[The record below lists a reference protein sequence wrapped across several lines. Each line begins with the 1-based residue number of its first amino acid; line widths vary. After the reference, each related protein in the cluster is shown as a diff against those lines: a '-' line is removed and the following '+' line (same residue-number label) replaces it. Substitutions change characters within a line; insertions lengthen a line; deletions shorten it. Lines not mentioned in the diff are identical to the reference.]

1 LISKE
6 IENLKQRMSK
16 AVENLSKELSSV
28 RTGRAS
34 PALLDHV
41 KVDYYGTLVPIK
53 QLANVSQQDARTL
66 IINVYDKNALQAV
79 DKSIRLSDLG
89 LTPQVDGM
97 VLRIVIPALTQER
110 RKELVKVVKKMAE
123 EARVAVRNIRR
134 DEIEIL
140 EKRAKNK
147 EISEDDLKRLKNEF
161 QKITDSFIQEI
172 DKLLSNKEKEI
183 MND

>member
-1 LISKE
+1 MNSKE
-6 IENLKQRMSK
+6 IEHLRQRMSK
-16 AVENLSKELSSV
+16 AVDNLSKEFASV

-41 KVDYYGTLVPIK
+41 KVDYYGTTVPIK

-66 IINVYDKNALQAV
+66 LINVYDKNALQAV
-79 DKSIRLSDLG
+79 DKAIRLSDLG

-97 VLRIVIPALTQER
+97 VLRIVIPTLTQER

-134 DEIEIL
+134 DELEIL

-147 EISEDDLKRLKNEF
+147 EISEDDLKRFKNEF
-161 QKITDSFIQEI
+161 QKITDSYIQEI

-183 MND
+183 LND

>member
-1 LISKE
+1 MNSKE
-6 IENLKQRMSK
+6 VEHLRQRMSK
-16 AVENLSKELSSV
+16 AIDNLSKEFASV

-41 KVDYYGTLVPIK
+41 KVDYYGTTVPIK

-66 IINVYDKNALQAV
+66 LINVYDKNALQAV
-79 DKSIRLSDLG
+79 DKAIRLSDLG

-97 VLRIVIPALTQER
+97 VLRIVIPTLTQER

-134 DEIEIL
+134 DELEIL
-140 EKRAKNK
+140 EKKVKNK
-147 EISEDDLKRLKNEF
+147 EISEDDLKRFKNEF

-172 DKLLSNKEKEI
+172 DKLLSNKEREI
-183 MND
+183 LND

>member
-1 LISKE
+1 
-6 IENLKQRMSK
+6 MSK

>member
-1 LISKE
+1 MISKE